1 MSFVYIFSCCIYF
14 ASFIRSRTQSDLK
27 EYVLFIKKD
36 MHAARHHH
44 VDETCWMFLFDS
56 Y

>member
-14 ASFIRSRTQSDLK
+14 ASFIRSRTQYDLK

-36 MHAARHHH
+36 VHVARHHH
-44 VDETCWMFLFDS
+44 VDETC
-56 Y
+56 